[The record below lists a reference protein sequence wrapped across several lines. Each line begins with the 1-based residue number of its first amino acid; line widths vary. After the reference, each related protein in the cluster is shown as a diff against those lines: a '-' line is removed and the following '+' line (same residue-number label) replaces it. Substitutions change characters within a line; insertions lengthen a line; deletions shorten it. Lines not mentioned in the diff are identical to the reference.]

1 MKKEILLVPSK
12 KHPMDN
18 LIDLVKKSPNSWIFL
33 HDNMKESL
41 EKEISAVSFDRS
53 EFIWKEKG
61 KLCIEGEHHPWC
73 RTWVS
78 VSVIQCEGVDYKKPS
93 DPEDIYFLRM
103 EK

>member
-1 MKKEILLVPSK
+1 MKKEILLVPRK

-33 HDNMKESL
+33 HDNMKEAL
-41 EKEISAVSFDRS
+41 EKEITAVAFDRS
-53 EFIWKEKG
+53 VFHWQG
-61 KLCIEGEHHPWC
+61 KRHLCIEGQHPWG

-78 VSVIQCEGVDYKKPS
+78 VSEIQCEGVVYKKPS

-103 EK
+103 EE